1 MLNEDEP
8 VRCRPKHFFCFFM
21 CYDVPSHM
29 AHFMWLVALI
39 GCTIGL
45 FAASHAIARSYGFE
59 NQFSVIIHMFPLI
72 LLAMAHV
79 PFLGLRYG
87 DLSTRRSDENISPL
101 MMRILAAGILG
112 MSAFCFATSIT
123 VDRWWSDPMS
133 EQMYVYGPGPQHAS
147 PSATPEPANSN
158 GGGIIFKSASKTPSQ
173 TPSQSP
179 NPSIRAAEFQESSD
193 RRSVVGAVYMSSI
206 FCGLATLMV
215 NYLLRT
221 IPQIR
226 D

>member
-1 MLNEDEP
+1 MHIEQEP

-29 AHFMWLVALI
+29 AHFMWLFGLI

-45 FAASHAIARSYGFE
+45 FVAAHAIARSYGFAS
-59 NQFSVIIHMFPLI
+59 QFSVIIHGFPLI

-79 PFLGLRYG
+79 PFLGLKYT
-87 DLSTRRSDENISPL
+87 DLSSRHYDQNISPM
-101 MMRILAAGILG
+101 MMRILAAGIL
-112 MSAFCFATSIT
+112 SLCAFCFATSVT
-123 VDRWWSDPMS
+123 VDRWWSDPIS

-147 PSATPEPANSN
+147 PSSTPEPANSN
-158 GGGIIFKSASKTPSQ
+158 GGIIFKSASKTPSQ

-179 NPSIRAAEFQESSD
+179 NPSIRAAEFQKSSD
-193 RRSVVGAVYMSSI
+193 HRSVVGAVYMSSI
-206 FCGLATLMV
+206 FCGLGTLLV

-221 IPQIR
+221 IPQIQN
-226 D
+226 